1 MADISNAS
9 SMAIFSAPTA
19 VPAGRIEIR
28 ATWKSSEKKGR
39 TVEATRAH
47 RSIHVQEW
55 DLSAVPSKF
64 DAIVRQALVRVA
76 VSVLESA
83 CDTLDGS
90 GANMVREIAP
100 ALFTV
105 DALLAHATRKA
116 ESTRLSAESI
126 GAWFDASA
134 LAAWI
139 KGTKGDA
146 AARILKVYR
155 DLLATCTTIDR
166 VKALTQQNADNLKAA
181 LLKPEAAPDV
191 ENPIGEKLLEL
202 LIRAEDERAVAA
214 GAEAL

>member
-1 MADISNAS
+1 MTDTTNAS
-9 SMAIFSAPTA
+9 SLTIFSAPTA
-19 VPAGRIEIR
+19 VPAGRVEIR

-39 TVEATRAH
+39 TVDATRSH
-47 RSIHVQEW
+47 RSIHIHEW

-83 CDTLDGS
+83 CDTPDGS

-100 ALFTV
+100 ELFTV
-105 DALLAHATRKA
+105 DALLAHAARKA

-126 GAWFDASA
+126 GAWFDSSA
-134 LAAWI
+134 LVAWI
-139 KGTKGDA
+139 KETKGDA

-155 DLLATCTTIDR
+155 DLFATCTTIDR

-181 LLKPEAAPDV
+181 LLKSEASPDL
-191 ENPIGEKLLEL
+191 ENPIGEKILEL
-202 LIRAEDERAVAA
+202 LIRAEDERATAA